1 VIADSGPSVTA
12 RRVAAHRLG
21 YDRVPWAHGDP
32 DADDALAADLAAG
45 IDVNH
50 GGMHQYLGAR
60 TAFFDSIVVRALD
73 GGTQQIVIGGAGYD
87 GRALRYATPGV
98 RWFELDHPA
107 TQQDKVSRLK
117 RLGIATD
124 RVSFVAADFNSGHVP
139 ELLQAAGLDP
149 AAATLFLLEG
159 VAVYLAPEV
168 LERLLGEFRAVAAR
182 GSTLVISMPVTGSP
196 AAGPRLREAV
206 AAMGEPALSRFEPAE
221 ADNLLA
227 RSGWRVAA
235 GDAAVASKTRAAG
248 LLTAEAG
255 PRAAAVTP
263 PVTPPAATL
272 PDAGLSLSALLSYAL
287 VAFTIEADNEAEHLM
302 PHHTSDRGPGG
313 AGGGPWLTSL
323 AMYENCLRYLDEP
336 RTVAELRNLARTG
349 TNLDGMRRW
358 GYVSIDGSARARR
371 GESGALRRPGP
382 GAILR
387 ATAAGQRSR
396 ELWAPLPALIENR
409 WRERHGEELMGT
421 LRDALDSIV
430 RRLDPG
436 LPDCLPILG
445 HGMFS
450 RLLDPPPPVPAGRTL
465 PLHALPLHALL
476 SRALL
481 AIAAE
486 YERESALSLAI
497 SANVLRPLTA
507 EGIRLR
513 DLPQL
518 SGISKEA
525 VAMAMGILETGK
537 LAVTVP
543 DPAGGRGKVVRLTSQ
558 GAIAQD
564 RYRAHL
570 ADSERRWTEALDPA
584 SSEAVREILTGLP
597 LAVPEPYPDGW
608 RASAR
613 RASVLPHYPT
623 VLHRGGYPDG
633 S

>member
-12 RRVAAHRLG
+12 RRVAAHRLA

-32 DADDALAADLAAG
+32 AADDALAADLAAG

-50 GGMHQYLGAR
+50 GEMHRYLGAR
-60 TAFFDSIVVRALD
+60 TAFFDRIVVRALD

-98 RWFELDHPA
+98 RWFEVDHPA
-107 TQQDKVSRLK
+107 TQQDKVSRLQ

-124 RVSFVAADFNSGHVP
+124 RVSFVAADFNSGNLP

-159 VAVYLAPEV
+159 VAVYLTADA
-168 LERLLGEFRAVAAR
+168 LERLLGEFRTVAAP
-182 GSTLVISMPVTGSP
+182 GSTLAISMPLTGT
-196 AAGPRLREAV
+196 ARAGPRFREAV
-206 AAMGEPALSRFEPAE
+206 ASLGEPALSRFEPAE
-221 ADNLLA
+221 AEDLLV
-227 RSGWRVAA
+227 RCGWRVAVSDSA
-235 GDAAVASKTRAAG
+235 GAGRTRAAG
-248 LLTAEAG
+248 LLTAHAG
-255 PRAAAVTP
+255 QRGKAPTP
-263 PVTPPAATL
+263 SAATPSAPKPKP
-272 PDAGLSLSALLSYAL
+272 PDAGLSLSALLSHAL

-302 PHHTSDRGPGG
+302 PHRTSDRGPGS
-313 AGGGPWLTSL
+313 AGDGPWQTSL

-358 GYVSIDGSARARR
+358 GYVTIDGSAKARR
-371 GESGALRRPGP
+371 GDSGALRRPGP

-396 ELWAPLPALIENR
+396 ELWAPLPALIEDR
-409 WRERHGEELMGT
+409 WRERHGEPLMGT

-430 RRLDPG
+430 RRLDPS

-465 PLHALPLHALL
+465 PLPALL

-481 AIAAE
+481 AIAVE
-486 YERESALSLAI
+486 YERESGLSLAI

-543 DPAGGRGKVVRLTSQ
+543 DPAGGRGKIVRLTSQ

-570 ADSERRWTEALDPA
+570 ADSGRRWTEALDPA
-584 SSEAVREILTGLP
+584 SSEAVRDILTGLP

-608 RASAR
+608 RASVR